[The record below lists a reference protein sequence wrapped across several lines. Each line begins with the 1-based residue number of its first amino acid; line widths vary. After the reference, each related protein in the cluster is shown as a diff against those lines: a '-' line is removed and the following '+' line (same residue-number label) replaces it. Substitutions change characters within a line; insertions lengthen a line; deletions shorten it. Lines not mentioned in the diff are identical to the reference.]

1 MKCLICNNYENENLK
16 RFSDHIKREHN
27 LTSEEYTIK
36 ELYFGIQPVCKAC
49 NSNTRYV
56 SFEYKLF
63 CKDHAK
69 LAMKNGGAI
78 GGQTEAWNKGKTK
91 LNDPRIASQALSVT
105 GQGNHF
111 FGKKHSQESIK
122 SISLTKTLHAIDI
135 EQRIIERSNEFE
147 LMTSLSEYHSKQ
159 KQYLEFKCVICS
171 TIQPKT
177 LQAFERGSR
186 CYVCYPVTKSNW
198 ELEVLEYVKKLYS
211 DTVSGDRTIL
221 MPKEIDVYVP
231 SKKIGFECHGL
242 YWHSEGSPRGIT
254 DKNLTKDKIVLAY
267 EKGVKL
273 YQFFDDEWRDKRQI
287 CESIIDHRLGMTKN
301 KIGARKLEVVILDT
315 SEQRLF
321 FDNSHIAGYTPS
333 RVTFGL
339 KDKTGL
345 ILAALSL
352 RIPRQK
358 KYLDSYEIARFSTAP
373 NWSVS
378 GGLDKLM
385 KRAIEYCKLNNIQS
399 IMTYVDRRFGRGH
412 GYKICGFKLVGETG
426 VDYWYTDNVFRYDR
440 LKFKA
445 SNNSS
450 EKEVAKRSRV
460 SRIFGAGSLIMILE
474 I

>member
-1 MKCLICNNYENENLK
+1 
-16 RFSDHIKREHN
+16 
-27 LTSEEYTIK
+27 
-36 ELYFGIQPVCKAC
+36 
-49 NSNTRYV
+49 
-56 SFEYKLF
+56 
-63 CKDHAK
+63 
-69 LAMKNGGAI
+69 
-78 GGQTEAWNKGKTK
+78 
-91 LNDPRIASQALSVT
+91 
-105 GQGNHF
+105 
-111 FGKKHSQESIK
+111 
-122 SISLTKTLHAIDI
+122 
-135 EQRIIERSNEFE
+135 
-147 LMTSLSEYHSKQ
+147 
-159 KQYLEFKCVICS
+159 
-171 TIQPKT
+171 
-177 LQAFERGSR
+177 
-186 CYVCYPVTKSNW
+186 
-198 ELEVLEYVKKLYS
+198 
-211 DTVSGDRTIL
+211 
-221 MPKEIDVYVP
+221 
-231 SKKIGFECHGL
+231 
-242 YWHSEGSPRGIT
+242 
-254 DKNLTKDKIVLAY
+254 
-267 EKGVKL
+267 
-273 YQFFDDEWRDKRQI
+273 
-287 CESIIDHRLGMTKN
+287 MTKN

-474 I
+474 IWEWNLNYVIFTYSF